1 MRFYF
6 LIFIWAVLLV
16 LADSKGRFDKKGPK
30 QHSKPKPASI
40 PLDVTAVPTIDL
52 ILEEAGFAEYKSRLV
67 RMGITDTRLLLR
79 LQPMDFRIMEMEWT
93 DEGMQA
99 SQLSALQAVVS
110 KYYQQAK
117 DAASA
122 EVAPVINK
130 ERAKLNYGKIVL
142 PHSVQSFEFVTASF
156 GGTVPRGLHRVQLD
170 DYPHYGCR
178 ASGDGSSGDRAHAG
192 GDSEDDTGSSS
203 SSLDL
208 LRASFDE
215 ELSEEAMR
223 ESELLKIYDIL
234 EKDTMTPGA
243 RAQAASQKHVGSDL
257 DLSSKVF
264 VVRRGD
270 CSYLEKA
277 MYAVE
282 RNATALIIVNHA
294 DRIDAPASGYGV
306 DKSVTLRQVESVR
319 GLPIVSISNT
329 SWSKL
334 SFAATDPFQNPAG
347 VHVQFIPLKCG
358 GKGGIGG
365 EGHSS
370 GGITSGKTCEA
381 VEDQERKVQWEVSAG
396 HMHVRTSSATNGDT
410 AKSPPLQFLTSNFGG
425 TLPLFTEVQLIRSVP
440 ADACAD
446 LEFHGLHSY
455 PKPIALVIDRGGCP
469 FHVKMQHADRAG
481 ARLAIIINIL
491 DEPLQRIGGLLPYA
505 GYIGMPAVLFTAPAG
520 AYLVDRLNAASASD
534 EPADVIAE
542 IMPASGSS
550 EADAWIDMA
559 FFKWHETAEG
569 KSTQYVAIIVLCL
582 NLFCQVLR
590 CFILLWLCC
599 KLPIIPLAAVSFCRS
614 VQCHLAAES
623 PLVFPSLSCP
633 SPANFS
639 FLISLSFIPPT
650 HWVYIIF
657 YGIRTNAPT
666 NNLINY
672 SNYFSTCYL
681 RRDE

>member
-1 MRFYF
+1 MKVYLLLFICAAL
-6 LIFIWAVLLV
+6 LI

-30 QHSKPKPASI
+30 QHLKPKPKAASI
-40 PLDVTAVPTIDL
+40 PLDVTAVPTIDV

-99 SQLSALQAVVS
+99 TQLSALQAAVS

-117 DAASA
+117 DAAS
-122 EVAPVINK
+122 VDPAPVINK

-178 ASGDGSSGDRAHAG
+178 ASGDGGGSGEHDHHAG
-192 GDSEDDTGSSS
+192 GGGENSEDALGSRS
-203 SSLDL
+203 SSLDM

-215 ELSEEAMR
+215 ELSEEARR

-234 EKDTMTPGA
+234 EKDSVTPGA

-257 DLSSKVF
+257 DLSSRVF

-306 DKSVTLRQVESVR
+306 DKSVTLRQVEGVR

-334 SFAATDPFQNPAG
+334 SFAAADPFQNPAG

-358 GKGGIGG
+358 GKGGVGG
-365 EGHSS
+365 EGHSG
-370 GGITSGKTCEA
+370 GGITSGKTCVA

-396 HMHVRTSSATNGDT
+396 QLHLRPTSSSNGGT
-410 AKSPPLQFLTSNFGG
+410 TEPPSLQFLTSNFGG
-425 TLPLFTEVQLIRSVP
+425 TLPLFTDIQLIRSVP
-440 ADACAD
+440 ADACTD
-446 LEFHGLHSY
+446 LEFHGLQGY
-455 PKPIALVIDRGGCP
+455 AKPIALVIDRGGCP
-469 FHVKMQHADRAG
+469 FHVKMQHAERAG

-491 DEPLQRIGGLLPYA
+491 DEPLQRIGGLLPYS
-505 GYIGMPAVLFTAPAG
+505 GYIGMPAVLLTAPAG
-520 AYLVDRLNAASASD
+520 AFLVDRLNAAATASD
-534 EPADVIAE
+534 EAAEVTAE
-542 IMPASGSS
+542 ITPAVGST
-550 EADAWIDMA
+550 EADEWIDMA
-559 FFKWHETAEG
+559 FFNWHETAEG
-569 KSTQYVAIIVLCL
+569 KSTQYVASAFLYFNLHFTVL
-582 NLFCQVLR
+582 
-590 CFILLWLCC
+590 I
-599 KLPIIPLAAVSFCRS
+599 
-614 VQCHLAAES
+614 
-623 PLVFPSLSCP
+623 
-633 SPANFS
+633 
-639 FLISLSFIPPT
+639 
-650 HWVYIIF
+650 
-657 YGIRTNAPT
+657 
-666 NNLINY
+666 
-672 SNYFSTCYL
+672 
-681 RRDE
+681 